1 MRWEFEEVTCS
12 IFRYA
17 ADFLTKISANLI
29 MILVKYA
36 CLNYMSLFSADNPF
50 MYNCEKWSYIA

>member
-1 MRWEFEEVTCS
+1 MMWEFEEVTCS

-29 MILVKYA
+29 MILVKCA
-36 CLNYMSLFSADNPF
+36 CLNYMSLFSAYNSF
-50 MYNCEKWSYIA
+50 MYNGEK

>member
-17 ADFLTKISANLI
+17 ADFLTKISAN
-29 MILVKYA
+29 VKYA

>member
-50 MYNCEKWSYIA
+50 MYNCEK